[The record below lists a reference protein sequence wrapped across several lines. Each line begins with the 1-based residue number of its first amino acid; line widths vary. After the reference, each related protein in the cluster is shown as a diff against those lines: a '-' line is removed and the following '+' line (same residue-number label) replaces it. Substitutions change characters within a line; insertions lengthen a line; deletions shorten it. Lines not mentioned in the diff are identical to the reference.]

1 MNGRV
6 AVFASGE
13 GTNLQA
19 LLDHPAIGPRVVLVV
34 SDRAGARALD
44 RARRAGVEAVSIE
57 RAGLDRETWDA
68 RADALL
74 LDRGIDLVVLAG
86 FRRILGPAFV
96 DSWRGLVVNVHPSLL
111 PAFPGLHAL
120 RDALVAGVRET
131 GVTVHLVDAGVDT
144 GPVLAQRTVPVE
156 PGDDE
161 ATLHR
166 RIRAVEHA
174 LLPEVVGRLL
184 GGALRATSHSC
195 GHSPDHQIRSP

>member
-19 LLDHPAIGPRVVLVV
+19 LLDHPAVGPRVALVV
-34 SDRAGARALD
+34 SDRLGALALD

-96 DSWRGLVVNVHPSLL
+96 DSWRGRVVNVHPSLL

-120 RDALVAGVRET
+120 RDALAAGARET
-131 GVTVHLVDAGVDT
+131 GVTVHLVDEGVDT
-144 GPVLAQRTVPVE
+144 GPVLAQRTVPIE
-156 PGDDE
+156 SGDDE

-166 RIRAVEHA
+166 RVRAVEHE

-184 GGALRATSHSC
+184 GAALMATSRSW
-195 GHSPDHQIRSP
+195 GHSPDRNIRSP